1 MSAQGILGIAEVG
14 CVVTVVVVG
23 GGGGDGGGNDG
34 CVRVVCVGAWV
45 RVVCVGACAVTPRT
59 TPVVALVMQ
68 NDLPMIIH

>member
-1 MSAQGILGIAEVG
+1 M
-14 CVVTVVVVG
+14 